1 MRTRS
6 TVTSAS
12 GKRESRLEILSVM
25 AVELKKSSCKTNTD
39 ILIIQILQAV
49 FRIRI
54 KSGQWIRIRIRN
66 SDPGGQNCPTK
77 IEKS

>member
-25 AVELKKSSCKTNTD
+25 AVELKKVVAK
-39 ILIIQILQAV
+39 
-49 FRIRI
+49 
-54 KSGQWIRIRIRN
+54 
-66 SDPGGQNCPTK
+66 
-77 IEKS
+77 